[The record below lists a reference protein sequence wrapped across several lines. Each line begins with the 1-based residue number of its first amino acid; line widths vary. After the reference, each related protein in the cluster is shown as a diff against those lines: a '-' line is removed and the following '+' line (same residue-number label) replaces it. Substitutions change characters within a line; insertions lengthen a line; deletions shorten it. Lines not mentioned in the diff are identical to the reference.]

1 MKRSL
6 ALLLTGA
13 LCASCI
19 ATDGSKMDDH
29 WSIRSVPGRMQ
40 RTLTSYDPSRDG
52 SSLDWAANE
61 ASATWLTIER
71 HLLGYNPTNPLR

>member
-29 WSIRSVPGRMQ
+29 WSIRSVPGRAQ

-52 SSLDWAANE
+52 SVGDWAGAE
-61 ASATWLTIER
+61 FGATVLTIER
-71 HLLGYNPTNPLR
+71 HLFGYNPTNPLR